1 MLAVLAFPFVAYFLL
16 DGSVG
21 APLASYTAAEY
32 RSIISMNGF
41 SVASLFALIGF
52 TFPSTTEPDRP

>member
-1 MLAVLAFPFVAYFLL
+1 MGVLGGF
-16 DGSVG
+16 VG

-52 TFPSTTEPDRP
+52 TFLSTTELDRP